1 MFEYNMCNEF
11 KSVWSM
17 FEYNTDKRPTAYV
30 DKMKLFG

>member
-1 MFEYNMCNEF
+1 
-11 KSVWSM
+11 M